1 MGTCHY
7 CGAILEVGDRFC
19 GNCGHPTTYVN
30 SQMNLQYEIK
40 QEYKPKGIILTDS
53 LRLARKFK
61 VQQTFVLSSIHN
73 YINEVSP
80 YISYSLLD
88 TYQSPSDNWQLYHQ
102 ALFKDKRIS
111 LLKKMEYLFIIGSDD
126 IIPVPLVQNCMV
138 TNKKEFVPTDIVYG
152 CNISYYSQ
160 NGEDINSII
169 RSKQFFH
176 VGRLP
181 LALDASFFQLQDY
194 LNRSTNLMGKGIP
207 VQIAYGQ
214 SDPHWKNV
222 SMEVISNLNNKNLLP
237 SIEAPSSVFHDK
249 IFLSP
254 YITCETVD
262 KAFNKYGNL
271 FYFNMHGSGDP
282 EVPQFIGKSTEDE
295 KSYLGIGPE
304 TLNIIKYDNI
314 IVTEACYGGK
324 YIGLET
330 DKSML
335 LSSMTNSTMLYLGSS
350 VVAYGTIDAALKE
363 GTGISSADIVAKEFI
378 QHLMEGFSAGDSL
391 YKARLSILNRKRNIS
406 VPDLLT
412 IYEFCLYGDPAL
424 KAKFPNQQE
433 IASGSHD
440 CLSDELNSN
449 NLYIEEVYNEQPTS
463 DSILSLIRNR
473 VDNSLQSLN
482 EDIQR
487 HLAEIGIKPRQLTS
501 ISKVRFG
508 LALQHMFTYKTEL
521 GETPVVIVDDHDQS
535 KTVLMPKGSI
545 EQCLIDAE
553 RLSIDYEHIFC
564 TYNNQYRLIPSS
576 EDEQPILEGNGHQIK
591 TVYIDKRI
599 EPKSKRQIKTFN
611 AVLNQVYRPEMIQ
624 GDIATLGTK
633 DCDYDFSP
641 LINPLAV
648 ILETE
653 FRSGFGPLIK
663 KNGSGWPVKPTLGSM
678 AYCFENNEQLLSRLG
693 FTSEFITWV
702 KMICHDYRNPA
713 AHIGGTDES
722 KFLEF
727 YEQFI
732 AFVSSPFFI
741 KILEL
746 KQNYK

>member
-30 SQMNLQYEIK
+30 NQMNLQYEIK
-40 QEYKPKGIILTDS
+40 QEYKPKGVILTDS

-61 VQQTFVLSSIHN
+61 VQQSFVLSSIHN

-181 LALDASFFQLQDY
+181 LALDASFCQLQDY
-194 LNRSTNLMGKGIP
+194 FNRSRNLIGKGIP

-222 SMEVISNLNNKNLLP
+222 SMKVISDLNNKNLLP

-282 EVPQFIGKSTEDE
+282 EVPQFIGKSIEDE
-295 KSYLGIGPE
+295 KSYFGIGPE
-304 TLNIIKYDNI
+304 TLSITKYDNI

-335 LSSMTNSTMLYLGSS
+335 LSSMTNTTMLYLGSS

-391 YKARLSILNRKRNIS
+391 YKARLSILNRKGKIS

-433 IASGSHD
+433 IPSGSHD

-449 NLYIEEVYNEQPTS
+449 NLYVEEVYNEQPAS

-473 VDNSLQSLN
+473 VDNSLKTLN

-487 HLAEIGIKPRQLTS
+487 HLAVIGLKPRQLTS
-501 ISKVRFG
+501 ISKVRYG
-508 LALQHMFTYKTEL
+508 LVSQHMFTYKTES

-535 KTVLMPKGSI
+535 KIVLMPKGSV
-545 EQCLIDAE
+545 EQSLIDAE
-553 RLSIDYEHIFC
+553 SLSIDYEDIFYS
-564 TYNNQYRLIPSS
+564 YNNRYRLIPSN

-611 AVLNQVYRPEMIQ
+611 AVLDQVYRPEMRNSN
-624 GDIATLGTK
+624 IASLSTK
-633 DCDYDFSP
+633 DCDYDFSL
-641 LINPLAV
+641 LINPLA
-648 ILETE
+648 ILLETE
-653 FRSGFGPLIK
+653 LRLGLKAIIK
-663 KNGSGWPVKPTLGSM
+663 KEGSGWPSDPTLGSLVHSLM
-678 AYCFENNEQLLSRLG
+678 DNRRLLSKHGINGDFLSWIG
-693 FTSEFITWV
+693 NVPE
-702 KMICHDYRNPA
+702 YRNPA
-713 AHIGGTDES
+713 SHSGGINES
-722 KFLEF
+722 RFLSF
-727 YEQFI
+727 YDLFI
-732 AFVSSPFFI
+732 KIVSSPDFSQV
-741 KILEL
+741 LEL
-746 KQNYK
+746 TQNYK